1 MCKSIILANNYRG
14 KMFMIVENFSL
25 SKIIGDKKYVYLYR
39 LLKEKVAIAYKN
51 EVIQVQ
57 SYGIEVERQDIL
69 ENKLVNV
76 QRECIKNISPERYK
90 VHNLLKLLYDNQ
102 VSPIHLVDVL
112 GDYVDEYILDFDKQ
126 INYIAY

>member
-1 MCKSIILANNYRG
+1 
-14 KMFMIVENFSL
+14 MFMIVENFSL

-39 LLKEKVAIAYKN
+39 LLKEKVAITYKN